1 MGDAFK
7 QAGAKWGTMSEKEK
21 APFEKMASE
30 DKIRHEKQLAER
42 EKKGYFTLA
51 DKTKSTDPEN
61 AKLFKKKKSKGG
73 ESEDEDECLKPKR
86 AMSAY
91 IFFSN
96 GYIEQLRKSHPDK
109 KQGEFMQ
116 MAGQKWS
123 EMTDAQKQPYNDMNV
138 ADKARQQKQET
149 ELEKK
154 GYFMLDNG
162 TKSTD
167 PENVPKKRKTQ
178 KASKS
183 MIEVPEV
190 QPKKVQKKAQN

>member
-1 MGDAFK
+1 MQVDKNAASKDKGPSPKKASSAYMFFNTEYAGKVRKENPGLSMGDAFK

-96 GYIEQLRKSHPDK
+96 GYIE
-109 KQGEFMQ
+109 
-116 MAGQKWS
+116 
-123 EMTDAQKQPYNDMNV
+123 
-138 ADKARQQKQET
+138 
-149 ELEKK
+149 
-154 GYFMLDNG
+154 
-162 TKSTD
+162 
-167 PENVPKKRKTQ
+167 
-178 KASKS
+178 
-183 MIEVPEV
+183 
-190 QPKKVQKKAQN
+190 